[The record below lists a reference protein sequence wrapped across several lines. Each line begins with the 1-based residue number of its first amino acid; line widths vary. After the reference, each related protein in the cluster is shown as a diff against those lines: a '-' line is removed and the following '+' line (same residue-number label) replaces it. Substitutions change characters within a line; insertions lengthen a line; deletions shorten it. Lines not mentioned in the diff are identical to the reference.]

1 MKNRVHRERRSQK
14 STVFVAL
21 MLFQF
26 VLVLLQLWLFV
37 SVLEGQIGGGA
48 KEMAVP
54 GAAVS
59 VAILAVNIWMLLG
72 IRRMDASE

>member
-37 SVLEGQIGGGA
+37 SVLEGQIGGA